1 MIERIAWSLI
11 LATALAFG
19 FALLVRAA
27 ESALLAM
34 TFAPSF
40 CDGGGC

>member
-1 MIERIAWSLI
+1 MVGRIAWSLI
-11 LATALAFG
+11 LVTALASG

-34 TFAPSF
+34 TFAPIL
-40 CDGGGC
+40 CDGGVC